1 MPANNKVKNYD
12 PAEVSIII
20 GSHIVSGYADGTF
33 VKFERN
39 NDAFT
44 RVSGADGE
52 GTRAK
57 SNDRS
62 ATMELTL
69 MHTSESNDILTGF
82 ALADEVNNGGTF
94 PVLMKD
100 SNGTEKHAS
109 EVAWIRKFAP
119 SERGKEAS
127 STVWTIEM
135 NEHVPFIG
143 GNPAI

>member
-1 MPANNKVKNYD
+1 MNNNVKNYD
-12 PAEVSIII
+12 PAEVSLIV
-20 GSHIVSGYADGTF
+20 GSHIVQGYGPDTF
-33 VKFERN
+33 VKFARN

-52 GTRAK
+52 GTRSK

-62 ATMELTL
+62 ATLEITL
-69 MHTSESNDILTGF
+69 MQTSISNDILTGF

-100 SNGTEKHAS
+100 NNGTTKHAS
-109 EVAWIRKFAP
+109 EISWVRKIAD
-119 SERGKEAS
+119 SERAKEAG
-127 STVWTIEM
+127 TVTWVIEM

-143 GNPAI
+143 GTDPITA